1 MKKAPQP
8 SANARAVGAGA
19 ASLVIALSVCLF
31 TYALRTLDFAPVRAL
46 VIKEDHL
53 YDAIHSPDVSLLKNA
68 HRIVFIDID
77 DEAVRKWNTPEG
89 GSPSSAPLFNDTPRK
104 LIAQLAKFA
113 RAAQAKVVFLDFDF
127 RNSVPDDK
135 DLHDELAKANQP
147 PILIPTFFTSGRLP
161 PCDDQGGA
169 NPPTELKTV
178 FSDLT
183 EPSNDPPP
191 GSQKGLPSIVLVHPV
206 LTLGAYGLPEGACS
220 SYRVR
225 FGSQGE
231 MVSRQ
236 AAMARAVELAIAD
249 SPACGSTDKCIKRL
263 DLANPEILPIRW
275 TIGND
280 TDQKHDS
287 ADNSPKIIG
296 AKDTQSSPDSVKR
309 LAYARVKASTL
320 VRRQDILDPL
330 AVQLDVLKD
339 AIVIIGSTAQWSE
352 DTLVTP
358 LGDLQGVLAHVNL
371 ALSLQ
376 SSNDEAPLCEQFLVD
391 VLLIL
396 LATAATVWFCFRP
409 IFRAEA
415 KEARLSWRLRLRRV
429 FFEACLVGA
438 CGVVFAVGSAA
449 LLYFGA
455 RFLAGWR
462 FGILSF
468 IVGGIVALMIEI
480 CSAVADTARE
490 RAEVYCM
497 RRRTH
502 ELPKTAQQEGPVGS
516 SPESMPP

>member
-1 MKKAPQP
+1 MKKAQQP
-8 SANARAVGAGA
+8 SADARAVGAGA
-19 ASLVIALSVCLF
+19 ASLVIALWVCVF

-46 VIKEDHL
+46 VTKEDHL
-53 YDAIHSPDVSLLKNA
+53 YDAIHSPDISLLKNA
-68 HRIVFIDID
+68 HRVVFIDID
-77 DEAVRKWNTPEG
+77 DEAVRKWNTREDV
-89 GSPSSAPLFNDTPRK
+89 SPSSAPLSNDTPRK
-104 LIAQLAKFA
+104 LIAQLA
-113 RAAQAKVVFLDFDF
+113 RVSREAQAKVVFLDFDF

-135 DLHDELAKANQP
+135 DLHAELAKTNRP

-183 EPSNDPPP
+183 DPSNDPPP

-236 AAMARAVELAIAD
+236 AAMARAVELAIAH
-249 SPACGSTDKCIKRL
+249 SPDCEPADKCIKTP

-280 TDQKHDS
+280 TGQKHAS
-287 ADNSPKIIG
+287 GKNSPNISG
-296 AKDTQSSPDSVKR
+296 AKDTQTGAKNKA
-309 LAYARVKASTL
+309 LAYARLKASIL
-320 VRRQDILDPL
+320 VKRQDILDPF
-330 AVQLDVLKD
+330 AGELDVLKD
-339 AIVIIGSTAQWSE
+339 AIVIIGSTARWSE

-376 SSNDEAPLCEQFLVD
+376 SSDDEAPLWEQFLAD
-391 VLLIL
+391 VLLIV
-396 LATAATVWFCFRP
+396 LATATTVLFCLRP
-409 IFRAEA
+409 IFNAEA
-415 KEARLSWRLRLRRV
+415 REARLSRRLRLRRV
-429 FFEACLVGA
+429 FFEACLVVA
-438 CGVVFAVGSAA
+438 CGVVFAAGSAA
-449 LLYFGA
+449 LLYFGV

-468 IVGGIVALMIEI
+468 IVGGIVVLMIEI

-490 RAEVYCM
+490 WAEDYMTPRA
-497 RRRTH
+497 H
-502 ELPKTAQQEGPVGS
+502 ELSRRPQRQEGSVGGP
-516 SPESMPP
+516 PESMPP